1 MDPQTPLKHHRYD
14 SLAWP
19 VAVMENR
26 WPAGTSTGWHSHPKG
41 QLLYATEGVM
51 VVDTEAGLWVV
62 PPNRALWMTTGLQH
76 TVSMTGDV
84 LMRTAYIGDSLA
96 QKLPEQSGVINVSPL
111 LRELLIEGV
120 RINFSTLPTGR
131 DARLLELLVDEI
143 RASTVLPLHL
153 PMPKDARLRKICDS
167 LSKMPSN
174 VSKVSEW
181 AASIHVSERT
191 LHRLF
196 TLETGMTFAQWREQA
211 RLLQALRRLAVG
223 DKILHV
229 ALECGY
235 GSTSAFT
242 VMFRRHFGVTPSSFY
257 Q

>member
-1 MDPQTPLKHHRYD
+1 MRSHPAEKHKLYD
-14 SLAWP
+14 DLAWP
-19 VAVMENR
+19 IVVMENR

-51 VVDTEAGLWVV
+51 VVETAAGAWVV

-84 LMRTAYIGDSLA
+84 LMRTAYIDE
-96 QKLPEQSGVINVSPL
+96 QRTPHLPAQSGVINISPL
-111 LRELLIEGV
+111 LRALLIEGA
-120 RINFSTLPTGR
+120 RIDFSQPPSGR
-131 DARLLELLVDEI
+131 DARLLALLVDEFTTS
-143 RASTVLPLHL
+143 AVLPLHL
-153 PMPKDARLRKICDS
+153 PMPSDARLRRICEHLRNAPADGR
-167 LSKMPSN
+167 KAG
-174 VSKVSEW
+174 EW

-191 LHRLF
+191 LHRWF
-196 TLETGMTFAQWREQA
+196 TSETGMTFSQWREQA
-211 RLLQALRRLAVG
+211 RLLQALRKLAAG

-235 GSTSAFT
+235 GSTSAFAA
-242 VMFRRHFGVTPSSFY
+242 MFRRHFGVTPSSFY